1 MFAGTGGNG
10 IYKSINSGQN
20 WTKTSMIAFYVP
32 CLAQNGST
40 IFAGADNGVQ
50 YSTDNGL
57 TWNETSFTNEIVFS
71 MAFNGSTVFA
81 GGGYGFHIS
90 TNGGLN
96 WTATAFH
103 EVCLSLVMNG
113 NNLYAGTYNGV
124 LFYK

>member
-1 MFAGTGGNG
+1 MLNTGSLMFAGTGGNG

-71 MAFNGSTVFA
+71 MAFIGSTVFGQEA
-81 GGGYGFHIS
+81 D
-90 TNGGLN
+90 
-96 WTATAFH
+96 TAF
-103 EVCLSLVMNG
+103 
-113 NNLYAGTYNGV
+113 TYLQTAV
-124 LFYK
+124 